1 MPELHPGDLGNT
13 PVTIEIPYDSIK
25 NLKVP
30 SGNEASAFKGYWKPG
45 GRTYPGDMPEAVI
58 DEVPWGQFTIR
69 KLGDN

>member
-1 MPELHPGDLGNT
+1 MLGLHPGNLDDT
-13 PVTIEIPYDSIK
+13 PVAIEIPYDSIK

-30 SGNEASAFKGYWKPG
+30 SGNEVSAFKGYWKPG
-45 GRTYPGDMPEAVI
+45 GRIYPGDMPEAVI